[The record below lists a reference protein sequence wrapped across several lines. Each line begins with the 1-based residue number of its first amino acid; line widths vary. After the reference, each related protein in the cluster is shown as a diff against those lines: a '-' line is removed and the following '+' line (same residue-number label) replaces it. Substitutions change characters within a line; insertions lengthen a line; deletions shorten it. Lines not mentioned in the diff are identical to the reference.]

1 MTRRLGRRT
10 RTSGT
15 PRTVC
20 GAAEDRDVFCPSL
33 ETVQNG
39 PR

>member
-1 MTRRLGRRT
+1 MTGRLGRRT

-20 GAAEDRDVFCPSL
+20 GSAEEHDVVCRSL